1 MVASVVAGVFMFT
14 RCYLLNPDA
23 PRLGSWDSSPFLA
36 MLFGQLAHAPA
47 AIG

>member
-1 MVASVVAGVFMFT
+1 MVASVVAGTLMFT
-14 RCYLLNPDA
+14 RCYALNPAA
-23 PRLGSWDSSPFLA
+23 PRLWTWDSTPFLA